1 MVPNRKRLEHAM
13 IVCHCF
19 AISDARIRALID
31 DRATVREVMS
41 RCGAGRDCGSC
52 RAAIEAMLS
61 QHGVGAGRALG
72 PGAAR

>member
-1 MVPNRKRLEHAM
+1 M

-31 DRATVREVMS
+31 DCATVREVMS

-52 RAAIEAMLS
+52 RVAIETLLS
-61 QHGVGAGRALG
+61 QPGVGAGRALS
-72 PGAAR
+72 PRATR

>member
-1 MVPNRKRLEHAM
+1 M

-31 DRATVREVMS
+31 DCATVREVMS

-52 RAAIEAMLS
+52 RAAIETLLA
-61 QHGVGAGRALG
+61 QPGVGAGRALS
-72 PGAAR
+72 PRATR

>member
-1 MVPNRKRLEHAM
+1 M

-31 DRATVREVMS
+31 DRTTVREVMS

-52 RAAIEAMLS
+52 RAAIETLLA
-61 QHGVGAGRALG
+61 QHGVDAEKALG
-72 PGAAR
+72 SRAAR

>member
-1 MVPNRKRLEHAM
+1 M

-31 DRATVREVMS
+31 DCATVREVMS

-52 RAAIEAMLS
+52 RAAIETLLS
-61 QHGVGAGRALG
+61 QPVVGAGRALG

>member
-1 MVPNRKRLEHAM
+1 M

-31 DRATVREVMS
+31 DCATVREVMS

-52 RAAIEAMLS
+52 RAAIETLLS
-61 QHGVGAGRALG
+61 QHRVGAGKALDSR
-72 PGAAR
+72 AAR

>member
-1 MVPNRKRLEHAM
+1 M

-31 DRATVREVMS
+31 DCATVREVMS

-52 RAAIEAMLS
+52 RAAVETLLS
-61 QHGVGAGRALG
+61 QPGVGVGKALG
-72 PGAAR
+72 HKAAR

>member
-1 MVPNRKRLEHAM
+1 MPNRERLDHAM

-31 DRATVREVMS
+31 HRATVREVMS

-52 RAAIEAMLS
+52 RAAIEALLS
-61 QHGVGAGRALG
+61 QHRVDAGRTLS
-72 PGAAR
+72 PRAAR

>member
-1 MVPNRKRLEHAM
+1 M

-31 DRATVREVMS
+31 DCATVREVMS

-52 RAAIEAMLS
+52 RAAIETLLS
-61 QHGVGAGRALG
+61 QPVVGTGRALG

>member
-1 MVPNRKRLEHAM
+1 M

-31 DRATVREVMS
+31 DCATVREVMS

-52 RAAIEAMLS
+52 RAAIETLLS
-61 QHGVGAGRALG
+61 QPGVGARRALS
-72 PGAAR
+72 PRATR